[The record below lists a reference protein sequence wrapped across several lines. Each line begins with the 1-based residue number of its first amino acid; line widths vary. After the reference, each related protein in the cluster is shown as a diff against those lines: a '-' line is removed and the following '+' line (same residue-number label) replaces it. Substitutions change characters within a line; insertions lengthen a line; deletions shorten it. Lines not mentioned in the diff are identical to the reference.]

1 MLIELKQGT
10 DLTELL
16 GVIKYEPPM
25 DVSLS
30 GIVKGVKPSL
40 ISKTDQERIQN
51 LLGHIEKYKEM
62 EFEVTEKL
70 DGTSAQFYYNGG
82 EFGVCSR
89 NLEYKLED
97 KNNAFVRM
105 ADGLRLEEHLAK
117 LGRNVSLQG
126 ELVGERI
133 QKNYLKILGQRFYVF
148 DVWDIDKQCYMPP
161 IERREFLAQLD
172 GVTHVPTPCLRIR
185 LFEEYGSMDKLLEFA
200 KGRSMINPQ
209 AEREGVVCRSY
220 AKDEYGNLI
229 SFKIINNDYLL
240 RHEE

>member
-51 LLGHIEKYKEM
+51 LVGHIEKYKEM
-62 EFEVTEKL
+62 EFEITEKL

-89 NLEYKLED
+89 NLEYNLED

-105 ADGLRLEEHLAK
+105 ADGLKLEEQLAK

-126 ELVGERI
+126 EIVGEKI

-148 DVWDIDKQCYMPP
+148 DVWDIDKQCYMSP

-172 GVTHVPTPCLRIR
+172 GIKQVPTPHLKMP

-200 KGRSMINPQ
+200 KGKSMINPQ

-220 AKDEYGNLI
+220 AKDEHGNWI